1 MFDDYNDIQD
11 MDDINDGIDNKNNI
25 NFYNN
30 GLKDM
35 NFNKNKKPWVE
46 KYRPNNINDIVHH
59 EFIIQN
65 LKNSIKSNNLPHM
78 LFYGPSG
85 IGKTS
90 TIVSLAKTL
99 YGEENY
105 KKKILE
111 LNASDERGIKVIRE
125 KVKMFAQQSIKTS
138 TSSSNIQENQNL
150 QYKIIILDEADTMTS
165 DAQAALRCI
174 IEKYSNMTRFC
185 LICNHV
191 SKIIEP
197 IASRCAK
204 FRFSNISEESIKDK
218 LKVIIE
224 KEKVNIDEDELDLL
238 INLSDGDLRK
248 SINYLQYYNII
259 NDNNKVLTK
268 EEKKNKINNIC
279 GIPEQII
286 IDNLW
291 YYLLKNNFS
300 ELKKY
305 IEYIFMEG
313 YSGSTIIE
321 LLFNTIILENKIL
334 INNNYLFI
342 NDYKKSKI
350 IDEISNSQSIFEG
363 TCENTL
369 LLKICTYIM
378 FILHNN

>member
-30 GLKDM
+30 GLKD
-35 NFNKNKKPWVE
+35 NFNINKKPWVE

-59 EFIIQN
+59 EFIIKN

-138 TSSSNIQENQNL
+138 TSLSNLQENQNL

-268 EEKKNKINNIC
+268 EEKINKINNIC

>member
-30 GLKDM
+30 GLKD
-35 NFNKNKKPWVE
+35 NFNINKKPWVE

-138 TSSSNIQENQNL
+138 TSSSNLQENQNL

>member
-11 MDDINDGIDNKNNI
+11 MDYDNDVIDNKNNI

-30 GLKDM
+30 GLKD
-35 NFNKNKKPWVE
+35 NLNINKKPWVE

-138 TSSSNIQENQNL
+138 TSSSNLQENQNL

-204 FRFSNISEESIKDK
+204 YRFSNISEKSIKDK
-218 LKVIIE
+218 LKIIIE

-248 SINYLQYYNII
+248 SINYLQYYSII

-268 EEKKNKINNIC
+268 EEKINKINNIC